1 MAVLPPAPADGSI
14 THPPSVEI
22 RGEADVPSGDIA
34 DYALYSLNSFTD
46 GASIDIKLNAIGVNA
61 EAGVDFSPFSPLP

>member
-1 MAVLPPAPADGSI
+1 MVVLSPTPADGSI
-14 THPPSVEI
+14 PHPPAVEI

-34 DYALYSLNSFTD
+34 DYALYSLNPFAD

-61 EAGVDFSPFSPLP
+61 QPGVDFSPFSPLP